1 LKRYRILGIC
11 LCVVFLILCVS
22 LFFNGKRKYQESVA
36 FSVIEEGVELSHR
49 LKGRELEL
57 FSTQQRFKD
66 FYTRMHLHTLPRPD
80 APHIDFTR
88 SIVVFITLGEKRSTG
103 FSIDVRSV
111 HKWRKSLIVKAIP
124 IPPPQESL
132 QAQMITYPYT
142 LILVPIKRVN
152 RVEWVNEVWEI
163 LETKSL

>member
-1 LKRYRILGIC
+1 
-11 LCVVFLILCVS
+11 LCVS
-22 LFFNGKRKYQESVA
+22 LFFNGKRKYQESVE

-49 LKGRELEL
+49 PKGRELEL
-57 FSTQQRFKD
+57 FSTQQRFND

-124 IPPPQESL
+124 VSPPQESL